1 MVRRMSQRGSRESR
15 RQGRLRASPLAAV
28 QIVGAAIGLGVLTAA
43 FGLGKLWAQEEP
55 DRALR
60 AWPWQAEAHLTLAAD
75 ALGGAAGLA
84 SPSLAEAHAR
94 DALEYAPLSVRAVS
108 VLGQAA
114 ASKGELQHADALMQT
129 AARRSLRDAP
139 SQTWLFARAL
149 DRQDYPAAMRSL
161 DVLLR
166 RRPELNETLFPV
178 LFPLLDAAPGARAA
192 LAERLAL
199 TPPWRSMLLTSYAR
213 SASQPAFAYHLYQFL
228 RDGPAPPTD
237 QEAGA
242 YIDRLVRDRAYVAAL
257 VAWQQQ
263 RPQTAAG
270 LLIDGGFEADNSLPP
285 FGWRLLAADGG
296 AAEIIGS
303 PTGEGRALQATA
315 LGGLKRQKLA
325 EQLLVLAPGSYRLQG
340 RLWREA
346 DTREDALVWTMRC
359 ENGPAIEATQTL
371 RGSGEGTFLFSVTFE
386 TPQACRAQRLA
397 LETRPGASLS
407 PSTAVYDDLRI
418 EPTGLR

>member
-1 MVRRMSQRGSRESR
+1 MVRRRSQHDARESR
-15 RQGRLRASPLAAV
+15 RQGKLRASRPAAV
-28 QIVGAAIGLGVLTAA
+28 LIVGAAIGLGVITAA
-43 FGLGKLWAQEEP
+43 FGLGRLWAQDDP
-55 DRALR
+55 NRALR
-60 AWPWQAEAHLTLAAD
+60 AWPWQAEAHLALAAD
-75 ALGGAAGLA
+75 ALGGAGGSA
-84 SPSLAEAHAR
+84 SPSLAEAHGR
-94 DALEYAPLSVRAVS
+94 KALTHAPLSVRAVS

-114 ASKGELQHADALMQT
+114 VARGEFQNADALMQA

-199 TPPWRSMLLTSYAR
+199 TPPWRPLLLTSYSR
-213 SASQPAFAYHLYQFL
+213 TASQPAFAYHLHQLL

-237 QEAGA
+237 QEARA

-263 RPQTAAG
+263 RPKTAAG
-270 LLIDGGFEADNSLPP
+270 LLIDGGFEAEDRLPP
-285 FGWRLLAADGG
+285 FGWQLLAADGG
-296 AAEIIGS
+296 AAEIIRS
-303 PTGEGRALQATA
+303 PSGEGRALQATA
-315 LGGLKRQKLA
+315 LGGLQRQRLA

-340 RLWREA
+340 RVWREA
-346 DTREDALVWTMRC
+346 NTPEDALVWTVRC

-371 RGSGEGTFLFSVTFE
+371 RESGEGTFLFFISFE
-386 TPQACRAQRLA
+386 TAQACPAQRLA

-407 PSTAVYDDLRI
+407 PTTAVYDDLHI
-418 EPTGLR
+418 EPTGLQ